1 MMWLVIALLVVI
13 AFGVPTLVAV
23 AIPLGVVAGG
33 IGIVYLFWGVM
44 ADEWRKG
51 QHERQMRRKGQ
62 HEPPITQAGIPVLQ
76 QVTVYLVVFAFVL
89 FVATFGVPA
98 LVGVMVVYLLGWA
111 LVQKWRKGQHERQ
124 MRRDY
129 PNLQRRQR

>member
-13 AFGVPTLVAV
+13 AFGWQSLVAV

-33 IGIVYLFWGVM
+33 IGIVYLLGG
-44 ADEWRKG
+44 AI

-76 QVTVYLVVFAFVL
+76 QVTVYLVVFTFVL
-89 FVATFGVPA
+89 FVTTFGVPG
-98 LVGVMVVYLLGWA
+98 LVGVVIVFLLGAA
-111 LVQKWRKGQHERQ
+111 LVQKWRKGQHERK